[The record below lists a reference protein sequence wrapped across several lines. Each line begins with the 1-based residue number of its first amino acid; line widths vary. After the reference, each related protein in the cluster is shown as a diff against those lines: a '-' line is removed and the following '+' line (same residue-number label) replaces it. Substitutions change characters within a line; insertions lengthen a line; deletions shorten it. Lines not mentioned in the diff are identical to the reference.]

1 MITHFVFN
9 NVVIIALIPRPV
21 SCESFSNCCHVA
33 EIARMLSLLM
43 EYITKSL
50 GIVLSETGEG
60 LAELKVVMEKRKAR
74 DKTDTQQGDQRTKSQ
89 EL

>member
-1 MITHFVFN
+1 
-9 NVVIIALIPRPV
+9 
-21 SCESFSNCCHVA
+21 
-33 EIARMLSLLM
+33 MLSLLM